1 MPGRDAYL
9 DGLLGELSSLGKGRS
24 HTVRLRGT
32 ERSPQHSEVVPIWN
46 EIGPLSERTITRT
59 TRWSRTI
66 FWSQSAASEKEIITL
81 PTPLSEA
88 NKIATHNGHAADM
101 FVALVDKAR
110 LLSQSRQLF

>member
-1 MPGRDAYL
+1 VRGR
-9 DGLLGELSSLGKGRS
+9 LSKQL
-24 HTVRLRGT
+24 
-32 ERSPQHSEVVPIWN
+32 EWN
-46 EIGPLSERTITRT
+46 C
-59 TRWSRTI
+59 TI
-66 FWSQSAASEKEIITL
+66 FWSQSAASENEIITL